1 MGYVKRKASSKAKI
15 TVENLAS
22 LKEQY
27 LLDIRGVVD
36 MEEIPQ
42 DLILNWDQIAVH
54 YVPVSNWTMAMEG
67 LKKVAIAGIDDK
79 RQITLVLAATMSGK
93 LLPCQLVY
101 QGKTKACLP
110 SVTFPSDWDVTFSPN
125 HWCNEITMEHYI
137 QHIICPYIQDTR
149 KRLKLNIENRALCIF
164 DNFKA
169 QRTDRIL
176 QLLEDNNIDTV
187 FVPPNCT
194 GELQPMDL
202 SVNKSVKDLLR
213 AKFQEWYAS
222 KVFSSYQG
230 SGSQIEPVKF
240 PMSQMKP
247 LGAQW
252 LMQMYDHLLAHPEII
267 SNGFKEAG
275 IVDIL
280 K

>member
-1 MGYVKRKASSKAKI
+1 
-15 TVENLAS
+15 
-22 LKEQY
+22 
-27 LLDIRGVVD
+27 
-36 MEEIPQ
+36 
-42 DLILNWDQIAVH
+42 
-54 YVPVSNWTMAMEG
+54 
-67 LKKVAIAGIDDK
+67 
-79 RQITLVLAATMSGK
+79 
-93 LLPCQLVY
+93 
-101 QGKTKACLP
+101 
-110 SVTFPSDWDVTFSPN
+110 
-125 HWCNEITMEHYI
+125 MEHYI

-149 KRLKLNIENRALCIF
+149 KRLKLNIEHRALCIF

-222 KVFSSYQG
+222 EVFSSYQG

-240 PMSQMKP
+240 PMSQMSP
-247 LGAQW
+247 WEHSGSCRCT
-252 LMQMYDHLLAHPEII
+252 II
-267 SNGFKEAG
+267 FLHTQRS
-275 IVDIL
+275 
-280 K
+280 